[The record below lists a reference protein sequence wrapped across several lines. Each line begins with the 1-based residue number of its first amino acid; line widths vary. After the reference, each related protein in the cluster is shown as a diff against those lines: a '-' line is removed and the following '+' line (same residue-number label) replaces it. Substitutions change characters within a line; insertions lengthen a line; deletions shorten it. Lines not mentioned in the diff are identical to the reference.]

1 MLFRSEVV
9 SRLSVAFASHH
20 KTASKK
26 RSKPDGE
33 SVIPLQW
40 IGEEMLKG
48 GEELGAV
55 ANGDDALA
63 QYGELWGAGWVL
75 RRSDA
80 DIELGTVLQQMG
92 EAHARLATLKTGYLE
107 ALAASFLASL
117 SNRLEDHKDFDKA
130 VKEAE
135 KIRSALEA
143 VLLKV
148 RCHSSKWGPL
158 R

>member
-1 MLFRSEVV
+1 MLFR
-9 SRLSVAFASHH
+9 
-20 KTASKK
+20 
-26 RSKPDGE
+26 
-33 SVIPLQW
+33 
-40 IGEEMLKG
+40 
-48 GEELGAV
+48 
-55 ANGDDALA
+55 
-63 QYGELWGAGWVL
+63 
-75 RRSDA
+75 
-80 DIELGTVLQQMG
+80 
-92 EAHARLATLKTGYLE
+92 
-107 ALAASFLASL
+107 SL